1 MYKFYVTDITEGM
14 LERDFFTALRTSSD
28 YRMCRVGYRVE
39 LFFILETS
47 SLPFFTHKNL
57 SITHIHSL
65 FCATDK
71 IQRAN
76 TMSAI
81 KIIDMT
87 IPSVWEE
94 EDTVMMND
102 EEFSSVS
109 SYDEANIVFE
119 QWQNTDFDDLDIME
133 VDEQIGSNLLFNDD
147 EIFVSDP
154 CVSPTG
160 PLEELTMLKFEE
172 EDLDRFSLAFLDFND
187 ESPTTTYDGDM
198 NGTTKP
204 LPFEERYKSTLSK
217 LAESMKRSQETRK
230 SLQMKTTKTT
240 NYQRSNSVT
249 GVISSIEMS
258 SQQLQV
264 YLKSIRQA

>member
-1 MYKFYVTDITEGM
+1 
-14 LERDFFTALRTSSD
+14 
-28 YRMCRVGYRVE
+28 
-39 LFFILETS
+39 
-47 SLPFFTHKNL
+47 
-57 SITHIHSL
+57 
-65 FCATDK
+65 
-71 IQRAN
+71 
-76 TMSAI
+76 MSAI

-187 ESPTTTYDGDM
+187 ESPTTTYDGDWSCEF
-198 NGTTKP
+198 P
-204 LPFEERYKSTLSK
+204 LVASAK
-217 LAESMKRSQETRK
+217 LRK
-230 SLQMKTTKTT
+230 W
-240 NYQRSNSVT
+240 R
-249 GVISSIEMS
+249 
-258 SQQLQV
+258 
-264 YLKSIRQA
+264 R

>member
-1 MYKFYVTDITEGM
+1 
-14 LERDFFTALRTSSD
+14 
-28 YRMCRVGYRVE
+28 
-39 LFFILETS
+39 
-47 SLPFFTHKNL
+47 
-57 SITHIHSL
+57 
-65 FCATDK
+65 
-71 IQRAN
+71 
-76 TMSAI
+76 MSAS
-81 KIIDMT
+81 KITDMN
-87 IPSVWEE
+87 IPTEWEE

-109 SYDEANIVFE
+109 SYEEANIVFE
-119 QWQNTDFDDLDIME
+119 RWQNTDFDELEIME

-147 EIFVSDP
+147 EIFVADL

-160 PLEELTMLKFEE
+160 PLEELTMLRFDE
-172 EDLDRFSLAFLDFND
+172 EDLDRFSLAFLDFTD
-187 ESPTTTYDGDM
+187 ESPTTTNDSDDM
-198 NGTTKP
+198 NTDKQV
-204 LPFEERYKSTLSK
+204 PFEERYKSTLSK

-230 SLQMKTTKTT
+230 SLQMKTPKTN